1 MNSADHPTENY
12 TALIV
17 DDNFYNRH
25 IFHIALESVGY
36 AVTEMEDGLQGTALL
51 QDRTFHLLV
60 LDLQMPMMDGRAV
73 LKHVRGQ
80 PLHQNMHIIVVTAN
94 AHMAT
99 DDIDL
104 MADYVMFKP
113 IDVVE
118 FSEFARRLKRISVSA
133 SNVDASG
140 DPN

>member
-1 MNSADHPTENY
+1 MNNTEQPTGNY

-36 AVTEMEDGLQGTALL
+36 AVTEMENGLQGTALL

-60 LDLQMPMMDGRAV
+60 LDLQMPAMDGRAV
-73 LKHVRGQ
+73 LRQVRGQ
-80 PLHQNMHIIVVTAN
+80 PLHEHMHIIVVTAN

-118 FSEFARRLKRISVSA
+118 FSEFARRLKRISVPA
-133 SNVDASG
+133 PKVDVNN